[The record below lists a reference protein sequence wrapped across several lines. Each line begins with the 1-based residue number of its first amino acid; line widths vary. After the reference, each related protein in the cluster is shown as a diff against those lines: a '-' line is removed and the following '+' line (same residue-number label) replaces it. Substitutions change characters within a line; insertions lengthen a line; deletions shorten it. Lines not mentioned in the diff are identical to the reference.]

1 MRRLYEDTIE
11 FGGHPNQVGIGG
23 SARID
28 RSGFDD
34 VIQVGTP
41 GTLATGL
48 ALKAAVEAVAS
59 APGVT
64 GV

>member
-28 RSGFDD
+28 RSGSDD
-34 VIQVGTP
+34 VIQVGVLTP
-41 GTLATGL
+41 VYVIYARRCR
-48 ALKAAVEAVAS
+48 
-59 APGVT
+59 
-64 GV
+64 